1 MFQGGVYMSMHEII
15 RKIRFSLGL
24 SQMAFSKQMHV
35 SFSTVNRWEN
45 GHAQPNKLAIVMLID
60 LCQQKQVCKEIIS
73 ELQRLSE
80 NKPV

>member
-1 MFQGGVYMSMHEII
+1 MTVQEIV
-15 RKIRFSLGL
+15 KNIRFSLGL

-45 GHAQPNKLAIVMLID
+45 GRAQPNKLAIVMLIE
-60 LCQQKQVCKEIIS
+60 LCQKEQVCKEFVP

-80 NKPV
+80 SKPTSD